1 MEAGLLSGRIAL
13 RHLVALLE
21 EPSAALV
28 LKAVLPS
35 ILPQDVRLQCI
46 SFEGKRDFE
55 NNIEMKIR
63 NWRLP
68 DTKFLLMRDRDSE
81 DCHEVKK
88 RLVATCQNAGR
99 KDALV
104 RIACGELESFYLG
117 DLKAVAEAFGRKMPS
132 QNLAKFRDPDHLG
145 NAAEELGRILSS
157 SEQKLKWARAISPH
171 LALDGS
177 NRSHSF
183 NVLISGVRKLF
194 PSNQPAPNQ
203 TIKQS

>member
-1 MEAGLLSGRIAL
+1 MRY
-13 RHLVALLE
+13 LVALLE

-35 ILPQDVRLQCI
+35 VLPEDVQLQCI
-46 SFEGKRDFE
+46 SFEGKQDFE

-63 NWRLP
+63 NWHLP

-81 DCHEVKK
+81 DCRAVKR
-88 RLVATCQNAGR
+88 RLVATCVKAGR

-117 DLKAVAEAFGRKMPS
+117 DLKAVAEAFGRKVPS
-132 QNLAKFRDPDHLG
+132 QNSAKFRDPDHLG

-157 SEQKLKWARAISPH
+157 SEQKLKWARAISPC
-171 LALDGS
+171 LSLDGS

-194 PSNQPAPNQ
+194 PVNQTISNQ
-203 TIKQS
+203 TIKQF